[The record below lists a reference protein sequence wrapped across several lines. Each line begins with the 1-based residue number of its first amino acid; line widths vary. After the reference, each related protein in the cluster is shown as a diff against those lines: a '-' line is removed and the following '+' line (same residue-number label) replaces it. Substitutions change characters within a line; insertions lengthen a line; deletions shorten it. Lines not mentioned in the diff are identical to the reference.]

1 MQKIRFNESNPK
13 LPELCRTVK
22 EICKVL
28 PTLDVKGDNKTV
40 FVDEHSNGKVIR
52 AKSKGSSG
60 VGSASE
66 GDAAI
71 YDGPWAF
78 SDYVDNNG
86 VKYLRINGGYF
97 IRNGLYVPMNMR
109 NISYLYYQDFD
120 LANTVISNSNYYV
133 HIYQEWDKTYMDW
146 KTPELRITTT
156 PPPQSDTTGTI
167 YGYCLLGYVYKTTS
181 SGITTYNWKCYE
193 QPLPIMFVV
202 GRCIYE
208 N

>member
-1 MQKIRFNESNPK
+1 MKYPRLNSGNR
-13 LPELCRTVK
+13 LPEVCKTVK
-22 EICKVL
+22 EICDII
-28 PTLDVKGDNKTV
+28 PSLDVRGDNQTT
-40 FVDEHSNGKVIR
+40 FVTETGHGKIIR
-52 AKSKGSSG
+52 AHPQGQGAG
-60 VGSASE
+60 VQQG
-66 GDAAI
+66 GAAVSV

-78 SDYVDNNG
+78 SEYMKDG
-86 VKYLRINGGYF
+86 VKYLRIYGGYY
-97 IRNGLYVPMNMR
+97 IRNGLYVPFNMR
-109 NISYLYYQDFD
+109 SISYLYYQDFNLD
-120 LANTVISNSNYYV
+120 STILSNSNYYV

-181 SGITTYNWKCYE
+181 SGTITYTWKCYE